1 MPTPISRA
9 RFRCLFAPST
19 RAGEETDDGAR
30 CTGPAIKGPPAWTS
44 GRKLGAKRA
53 LNPQQVWAIR
63 FWLDC
68 ERPRRDRAMFDLVL
82 DSKLRGCDIV
92 KLEIGDFV
100 SGGASVVGLSS
111 SSARRDD
118 QCSSDCSNPPVPA
131 SSHGWRPEAERSTT
145 IYAFPSRLD
154 GATHISTCLY
164 ACLVDEWVTGI
175 GCGARTTGP
184 IPSAVRRCR

>member
-1 MPTPISRA
+1 MGHA
-9 RFRCLFAPST
+9 AQ
-19 RAGEETDDGAR
+19 D
-30 CTGPAIKGPPAWTS
+30 PAIKGRPAWTA

-53 LNPQQVWAIR
+53 RKPQQVWAVR
-63 FWLDC
+63 FWLDR
-68 ERPRRDRAMFDLVL
+68 ERRRRDRAMFDL

-92 KLEIGDFV
+92 KLKIGDIV

-118 QCSSDCSNPPVPA
+118 QCSSNCSNPPVPA

-145 IYAFPSRLD
+145 IYAFPSRPD
-154 GATHISTCLY
+154 GVTHISTRQY
-164 ACLVDEWVTGI
+164 ARLVDEWLTGI
-175 GCGARTTGP
+175 GCGARTTMQ